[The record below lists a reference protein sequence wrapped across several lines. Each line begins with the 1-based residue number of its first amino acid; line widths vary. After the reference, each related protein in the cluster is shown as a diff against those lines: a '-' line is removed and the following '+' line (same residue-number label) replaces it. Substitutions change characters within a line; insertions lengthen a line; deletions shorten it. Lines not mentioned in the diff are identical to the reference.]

1 MSNPK
6 RVAILA
12 ALAVGTIL
20 IAASAGT
27 AARSQH
33 ASPAKKTAALKFAM
47 ITHGDP
53 SDPFFAVVK
62 NGENAAAK
70 SLGVTAT
77 YQSSANPQT
86 EIQYI
91 QAAVN
96 QHVNGLAIA
105 YDNPAVESAV
115 KKAAAAGIPVYGLNS
130 GLTDFP
136 ANGEVG
142 YVGQDEGI
150 AGQAVGNAL
159 NKVGGITHV
168 LCVIHYAGAVN
179 LEQRC
184 GGVKATFKGTVT
196 NINVPTND
204 LAADEA
210 SIKSKLAADK
220 SINGVV
226 TLGFGVAQVAE
237 KAIAAAGSKA
247 KLATFD
253 LSASALKDVTA
264 GKLLF
269 CVDQQPY
276 LQGYLPIQFLY
287 LWNKNLN
294 IVGGGKPVL
303 TGPNLIMKD
312 TAGKVVTLA
321 AAGTR

>member
-1 MSNPK
+1 MRNWK
-6 RVAILA
+6 RVALVATTLA
-12 ALAVGTIL
+12 AGVLAVTASG
-20 IAASAGT
+20 IASGSHSTRGA
-27 AARSQH
+27 
-33 ASPAKKTAALKFAM
+33 AALKFAM

-70 SLGVTAT
+70 TLGVTAT

-105 YDNPAVESAV
+105 YDNPSVEAAV

-136 ANGEVG
+136 ANGEIG

-159 NKVGGITHV
+159 NKVGGLKHV

-184 GGVKATFKGTVT
+184 AGVKATFKGTVT
-196 NINVPTND
+196 NINVPTCTTG
-204 LAADEA
+204 A
-210 SIKSKLAADK
+210 IR
-220 SINGVV
+220 
-226 TLGFGVAQVAE
+226 GVAVVP
-237 KAIAAAGSKA
+237 AAT
-247 KLATFD
+247 ATNGRPLNPSNC
-253 LSASALKDVTA
+253 LSTVTT
-264 GKLLF
+264 
-269 CVDQQPY
+269 
-276 LQGYLPIQFLY
+276 
-287 LWNKNLN
+287 LN
-294 IVGGGKPVL
+294 DDIDAFTNGFISVSSIGNG
-303 TGPNLIMKD
+303 
-312 TAGKVVTLA
+312 
-321 AAGTR
+321 

>member
-1 MSNPK
+1 MTNWK
-6 RVAILA
+6 RVAFLTTTLVA
-12 ALAVGTIL
+12 GALA
-20 IAASAGT
+20 IAATGIASGSHSTTRAAG
-27 AARSQH
+27 Q
-33 ASPAKKTAALKFAM
+33 LKFAM

-70 SLGVTAT
+70 ALGVTAT

-115 KKAAAAGIPVYGLNS
+115 KKAASAGIPVYGLNS

-136 ANGEVG
+136 ANGEIG

-159 NKVGGITHV
+159 NKAGGITHV

-184 GGVKATFKGTVT
+184 AGVKATFKGTVT

-226 TLGFGVAQVAE
+226 TLGFAVAQVAE
-237 KAIAAAGSKA
+237 TAIKAANSKA
-247 KLATFD
+247 KLGTFD
-253 LSASALKDVTA
+253 LSASALKDVVA

-276 LQGYLPIQFLY
+276 LQGYLPITFLTLY
-287 LWNKNLN
+287 NKNLN

-303 TGPNLIMKD
+303 TGPNLITKA
-312 TAGKVVTLA
+312 TAAKVVSLA
-321 AAGTR
+321 SAGTR

>member
-1 MSNPK
+1 MTSPK
-6 RVAILA
+6 RVVWLSTA
-12 ALAVGTIL
+12 ALAGVLAFTTSG
-20 IAASAGT
+20 IASNSHSMSPKAGKL
-27 AARSQH
+27 R
-33 ASPAKKTAALKFAM
+33 FAM

-62 NGENAAAK
+62 NGEAAAAK
-70 SLGVTAT
+70 AMGVTAT

-91 QAAVN
+91 QAAIN

-105 YDNPAVESAV
+105 YDNPSVEAAV

-136 ANGEVG
+136 ANGEIG

-159 NKVGGITHV
+159 NKVGGLKHV

-184 GGVKATFKGTVT
+184 GGVKSTFKGTVT

-204 LAADEA
+204 LAADE
-210 SIKSKLAADK
+210 STIKSKLAADK
-220 SINGVV
+220 SIDAVV
-226 TLGFGVAQVAE
+226 TLGFAVAQVAE
-237 KAIAAAGSKA
+237 TAIKAAGSKA
-247 KLATFD
+247 KLGTFD
-253 LSASALKDVTA
+253 LSASALKDVSA

-276 LQGYLPIQFLY
+276 LQGYLPITFLTLY
-287 LWNKNLN
+287 NKNLN

-303 TGPNLIMKD
+303 TGPNLI
-312 TAGKVVTLA
+312 TAATAKKVVGLA
-321 AAGTR
+321 SAGTR

>member
-1 MSNPK
+1 MRNWK
-6 RVAILA
+6 RVALVATTLA
-12 ALAVGTIL
+12 AGVLALTASG
-20 IAASAGT
+20 IASGSHSTRGA
-27 AARSQH
+27 
-33 ASPAKKTAALKFAM
+33 AALKFAM

-70 SLGVTAT
+70 TLGVTAT

-105 YDNPAVESAV
+105 YDNPSVEAAV

-136 ANGEVG
+136 ANGEIG

-159 NKVGGITHV
+159 NKVGGLKHV

-184 GGVKATFKGTVT
+184 AGVKATFKGTVT

-204 LAADEA
+204 LAADES

-220 SINGVV
+220 SIDAVV
-226 TLGFGVAQVAE
+226 TLGFAVAQVAE
-237 KAIAAAGSKA
+237 TAIKAANSKA
-247 KLATFD
+247 KLGTFD

-287 LWNKNLN
+287 LYNKNLN

-303 TGPNLIMKD
+303 TGPNLI
-312 TAGKVVTLA
+312 TAATAAKVVKLA

>member
-1 MSNPK
+1 MRSPR
-6 RVAILA
+6 RVLLLA
-12 ALAVGTIL
+12 AVGLACVLAVTASSF
-20 IAASAGT
+20 AAHRSTHHATAGKLT
-27 AARSQH
+27 
-33 ASPAKKTAALKFAM
+33 FAM

-53 SDPFFAVVK
+53 SDPFFSVVK
-62 NGENAAAK
+62 AGERAAAAK
-70 SLGVTAT
+70 LGVTAT
-77 YQSSANPQT
+77 YQSSAKPQT

-91 QAAVN
+91 QAAIN

-105 YDNPAVESAV
+105 YDDPSVEAIV

-136 ANGEVG
+136 KNGEIG

-159 NKVGGITHV
+159 NGVGGLKHV

-184 GGVKATFKGTVT
+184 NGVKATFKGTVT
-196 NINVPTND
+196 TINVPTND
-204 LAADEA
+204 LAADES

-220 SINGVV
+220 SIDAVV

-237 KAIAAAGSKA
+237 TAISAAGSKA

-253 LSASALKDVTA
+253 LSATVLKDIQK
-264 GKLLF
+264 GKILF

-276 LQGYLPIQFLY
+276 LQGYLPITYLY
-287 LWNKNLN
+287 LYNKNLN

-303 TGPNLIMKD
+303 TGPNLITAK
-312 TAGKVVTLA
+312 TAGKVLKLA
-321 AAGTR
+321 SAGTR